1 MNELEGFL
9 IEMIEW
15 KWTIRIGATV
25 RNEELYR
32 EDMNCSECKQS
43 IKWIEQYL

>member
-25 RNEELYR
+25 RNEELNK
-32 EDMNCSECKQS
+32 DGVNCSE
-43 IKWIEQYL
+43 Y